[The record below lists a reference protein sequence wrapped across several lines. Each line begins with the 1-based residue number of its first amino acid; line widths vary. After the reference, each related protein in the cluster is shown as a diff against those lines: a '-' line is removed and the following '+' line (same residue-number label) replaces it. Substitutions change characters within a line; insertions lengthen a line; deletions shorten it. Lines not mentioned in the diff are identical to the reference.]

1 LNEKLLIYKM
11 VVEGNGGMKNILT
24 ENLEKIVNFEKYSFI
39 NGQ

>member
-1 LNEKLLIYKM
+1 M

-24 ENLEKIVNFEKYSFI
+24 ENLEQIVNFEKYSFI